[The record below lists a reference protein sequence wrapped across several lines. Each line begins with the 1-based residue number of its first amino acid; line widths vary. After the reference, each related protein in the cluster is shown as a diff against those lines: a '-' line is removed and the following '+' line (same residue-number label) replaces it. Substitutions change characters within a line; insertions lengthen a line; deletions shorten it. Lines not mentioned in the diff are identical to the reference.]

1 MSRKTPHRHLVIP
14 PGILWTFVLLTSL
27 FAAWG
32 LANNMTDTLLA
43 AFKRI
48 MSMSDSKTAWIQ
60 ITCYFLGYGCFAI
73 PGAMFMKKYT
83 YKSGVLL
90 GLGMFITGGLLF
102 YPAMLVNEAFGPDA
116 CFLVYLASI
125 MVLFAGLSILETACN
140 PFICALGPE
149 ETATRRLNFAQS
161 FNPLGSIGGVVL
173 AQVFI
178 LSNLKTESAE
188 QRAAMTVSELASL
201 QRQELFAITNTYAM
215 VALILMAIWGAIFF
229 TRMPALSETDK
240 RVDLMNTWKRL
251 CKNYYYMWGVVAQFF
266 YVGAQIACWSFMIRY
281 TMVALAINP
290 NEIFKTIPT
299 QQLAAIPYTEI
310 NEDNPAPPLIDSLR
324 WSIPHEYEYARS
336 FVSQG
341 AELSEVQATLLH
353 YSAEKLATLSPLRT
367 ADMIDVLRG
376 SIEHGRLTEL
386 IVPVDIAFAADKFS
400 LVPVEKI
407 AEIPVEKQVQIIEVL
422 RNEIHADSVAVMPL
436 DQLVYLVDVLKYLVS
451 PERYAA
457 VTAGFESLPNV
468 DQLSSFAANKNVM
481 LPLAQLVEIVDG
493 IRNDISAE
501 NLSLLP
507 EDKRIELFD
516 AVRRALP
523 DEALLKIP
531 TRRFETMFT
540 DRLRNVEPVMI
551 GFCNVVEGVGLTAM
565 LPRTSEQAAA
575 VYYILALIGFVASR
589 FICTWLMQFIKP
601 HVLLTL
607 LAFAATACCICTVYL
622 PGVYGVYA
630 LVSISAC
637 MSLMFP
643 TIFGLGTRGLG
654 DDAKMGGAGMVMAIC
669 GAALLTQ
676 MQGFIS
682 DAFGIRMA
690 FWVPGIAFIVIA
702 YYAAVVC
709 RHDDRFGS

>member
-1 MSRKTPHRHLVIP
+1 MSHSNPRRLPVIP
-14 PGILWTFVLLTSL
+14 PGILFPFILLTSL

-90 GLGMFITGGLLF
+90 GLGLFITGGLLF

-125 MVLFAGLSILETACN
+125 LVLFAGLSILETACN
-140 PFICALGPE
+140 PFVCALGPE

-161 FNPLGSIGGVVL
+161 FNPLGSIGGAVL

-178 LSNLKTESAE
+178 LSQLKTESAE

-201 QRQELFAITNTYAM
+201 QRQELFAITSTYAM
-215 VALILMAIWGAIFF
+215 VALVLMAIWVAIFL

-240 RVDLMNTWKRL
+240 KIDLFNTWKRL
-251 CKNYYYMWGVVAQFF
+251 GKNYHYVWGVVAQFF

-281 TMVALAINP
+281 TMVALEINP
-290 NEIFKTIPT
+290 NEVFKTIPT
-299 QQLAAIPYTEI
+299 QQLAAIPYTAP
-310 NEDNPAPPLIDSLR
+310 NDDDSTPPLIDSLR
-324 WSIPHEYEYARS
+324 WNIPHGYERS
-336 FVSQG
+336 AGKPWEGLPETVPQALPLYG
-341 AELSEVQATLLH
+341 VEALEELAKQPPT
-353 YSAEKLATLSPLRT
+353 RT
-367 ADMIDVLRG
+367 ANIIDVLRCT
-376 SIEHGRLTEL
+376 IEQARLTVL
-386 IVPVDIAFAADKFS
+386 IEPIGIAFAADKFS
-400 LVPVEKI
+400 MVPVNKI
-407 AEIPVEKQVQIIEVL
+407 ADIPVDKQVKIIDTL
-422 RNEIHADSVAVMPL
+422 QNELCGRDNVNTLVDIPADRL
-436 DQLVYLVDVLKYLVS
+436 LYLVDVLKHLVS
-451 PERYAA
+451 AERFQLI
-457 VTAGFESLPNV
+457 TNDLSLPYTAER
-468 DQLSSFAANKNVM
+468 DAA
-481 LPLAQLVEIVDG
+481 LPLAKLIEIVDG
-493 IRNDISAE
+493 IRNDLSAE
-501 NLSLLP
+501 EISLLP

-531 TRRFETMFT
+531 TKRFETLFT
-540 DRLRNVEPVMI
+540 DRLRTVDPVMI
-551 GFCNVVEGVGLTAM
+551 GFCKTVESCGLTAM

-575 VYYILALIGFVASR
+575 VYYILALVGFVASR
-589 FICTWLMQFIKP
+589 FLCTWLMQFVKP
-601 HVLLTL
+601 HILLTL
-607 LAFAATACCICTVYL
+607 LAFGATACCIGTVYL
-622 PGVYGVYA
+622 PGIHGVYA

-654 DDAKMGGAGMVMAIC
+654 DDTKMGGAGMVMAIC

-676 MQGFIS
+676 MQGFVS
-682 DAFGIRMA
+682 DSFGIRMA
-690 FWVPGIAFIVIA
+690 FWVPGVAFMVIA

-709 RHDDRFGS
+709 RNDDRFDT